1 MDNPIFKLEK
11 VVQTRAAESM
21 EDFEGPLDL
30 ILFLLSKNKI
40 EIQDIPIALILDQY
54 LEYLEKRQQM
64 DLEVASEFV
73 TMASHLMYIKTRML
87 LSIED
92 EEAQSEMD
100 ALIQSLQDRQR
111 GECYQKIRRLTEK
124 LGPMSEFGRNIFT
137 KNPEPVK
144 RGKVFEYDHEP
155 GELAIAMQ
163 ELLDRRDMALNPQLT
178 VFEDIV
184 KREPYSVEEKAEE
197 IVQRV
202 KLAGITRFLLLFK
215 GSHSM
220 ELEDV
225 VDKLFG
231 TWYHEEFER
240 YDFKTREFKTKDLAF
255 RLYTDHAV
263 VTKKL
268 TTVADVE
275 IPACV
280 EELPVTGIE
289 RSVFSG
295 SKYTESVTFPDTL
308 TNIRYCAFYKTNKLK
323 TVSTPPSVRIIDN
336 SAFSTCE
343 NLRTVEIAEGC
354 THLGYRAFGNCKALE
369 KITIPA
375 TVRQIGGE
383 CFLNCEKLTIHGKA
397 GSYAQQY
404 ARGHGIPFCAE

>member
-1 MDNPIFKLEK
+1 MDDLIFKLER
-11 VVQTRAAESM
+11 VVQTKASEPL

-40 EIQDIPIALILDQY
+40 EIQDIPISLILDQY

-111 GECYQKIRRLTEK
+111 GECYQRIRKLTEK

-163 ELLDRRDMALNPQLT
+163 EMLDRRDMARQPQLT

-184 KREPYSVEEKAEE
+184 KREPYSVEEKSVE
-197 IVQRV
+197 IVRRV

-215 GSHSM
+215 GSRSRS
-220 ELEDV
+220 ELVATFMAVLELCRNNLI
-225 VDKLFG
+225 KLAG
-231 TWYHEEFER
+231 AASDCT
-240 YDFKTREFKTKDLAF
+240 
-255 RLYTDHAV
+255 
-263 VTKKL
+263 VT
-268 TTVADVE
+268 AEGDA
-275 IPACV
+275 P
-280 EELPVTGIE
+280 EELM
-289 RSVFSG
+289 
-295 SKYTESVTFPDTL
+295 
-308 TNIRYCAFYKTNKLK
+308 
-323 TVSTPPSVRIIDN
+323 
-336 SAFSTCE
+336 
-343 NLRTVEIAEGC
+343 
-354 THLGYRAFGNCKALE
+354 
-369 KITIPA
+369 
-375 TVRQIGGE
+375 
-383 CFLNCEKLTIHGKA
+383 
-397 GSYAQQY
+397 
-404 ARGHGIPFCAE
+404 